1 MKYLSFAALP
11 AVALLAACGGSSTS
25 SSGSITTPPPTN
37 NFTTLRAFSDGAGVG
52 RGVASDGTETVF
64 IVPEI
69 STAVAEANRTASN
82 PVSDFQFSDFTVVQ
96 TLPTAVVRQ
105 GTATVEGEVVNVTIV
120 EDNSGEAGL
129 VYLEIPGFADAV
141 FATGS
146 AFGTAPSGA
155 FTYNG
160 AHAIADRFV
169 GGYEIG
175 DFTLTA
181 DFNNRTFTYSGA
193 TVSSTLNGS
202 GTIDT
207 VNGRFASNNLSSNV
221 SGLTSTASIYGQLH
235 GSSAQ
240 AVSGVFHTNE
250 SDPRFGGAFV
260 GNRP

>member
-1 MKYLSFAALP
+1 MKYLTFLALP
-11 AVALLAACGGSSTS
+11 AVGLLAACGGSSTS
-25 SSGSITTPPPTN
+25 SSGSITTPPPTV

-64 IVPEI
+64 IAPDI
-69 STAVAEANRTASN
+69 AEVVSIANQSAAN
-82 PVSDFQFSDFTVVQ
+82 PVDDIQFSDFAVVQ
-96 TLPTAVVRQ
+96 TLPTAVVRS
-105 GTATVEGEVVNVTIV
+105 GTVTIEGEVANVLIV

-129 VYLEIPGFADAV
+129 VYLEFPGFADAV
-141 FATGS
+141 FASGS
-146 AFGTAPSGA
+146 AFGTAPNGT

-160 AHAIADRFV
+160 VHIIGDRFL
-169 GGYEIG
+169 GGAEDG
-175 DFTLTA
+175 SFTLTA
-181 DFNNRTFTYSGA
+181 DFTNRTFDYSGA
-193 TVSSTLNGS
+193 TASSTLIGS

-207 VNGRFASNNLSSNV
+207 TNGRFASSNLSSNV
-221 SGLTSTASIYGQLH
+221 LGSTNTASMYGQMH